1 MSAASEG
8 KVCTV
13 QWCYSVLNLLNQTRK
28 IEFSCSL
35 SWQVH
40 TKINKQNSIT
50 LNIAFFFFLTPKS
63 KLKKKKKNEA
73 KQRQIEGK
81 KKLQVMTKIS

>member
-8 KVCTV
+8 EVCTV

-50 LNIAFFFFLTPKS
+50 LNIAFFFS
-63 KLKKKKKNEA
+63 S
-73 KQRQIEGK
+73 
-81 KKLQVMTKIS
+81 LQNQN

>member
-8 KVCTV
+8 EVCTV

-50 LNIAFFFFLTPKS
+50 LNIAFFFPLS
-63 KLKKKKKNEA
+63 KN
-73 KQRQIEGK
+73 QI
-81 KKLQVMTKIS
+81 

>member
-8 KVCTV
+8 EVCTV

-50 LNIAFFFFLTPKS
+50 LSIAFFFPLQKPNFN
-63 KLKKKKKNEA
+63 KKKKK
-73 KQRQIEGK
+73 KKK
-81 KKLQVMTKIS
+81 KKLNNVRLKEKKNHKL